1 VLLSYY
7 KFLKIIKNASLHILG
22 ILLIFMTLL
31 IFVNAISRY
40 LFSSSLILI
49 DAFSRYS
56 LIYIAFIGSA
66 IALYEGAHIGVDY
79 FLNLL
84 PQNIINII
92 KKIHFLLIIFVGIIM
107 YTSTTNLISRGY
119 NTYVD
124 ALMPFVV
131 NRGQIYSIFPISAFL
146 YVLFTLGLIL
156 YKKRA
161 KNE

>member
-1 VLLSYY
+1 
-7 KFLKIIKNASLHILG
+7 
-22 ILLIFMTLL
+22 MTLL
-31 IFVNAISRY
+31 VFFNAISRY

-92 KKIHFLLIIFVGIIM
+92 KKIHFLLIFFAGITM

-119 NTYVD
+119 NTYID
-124 ALMPFVV
+124 ALMPFIA
-131 NRGQIYSIFPISAFL
+131 NRGQVYSIFPISAFL
-146 YVLFTLGLIL
+146 YVLFSLGLFF
-156 YKKRA
+156 YKNINK
-161 KNE
+161 E